1 MRFPTLDELKE
12 KGIARDYIDNTIL
25 SNNTNLSMYCSFYYN
40 EMRLSVVQRYLATGE
55 IYNEI
60 PIFKVKITSDMTEEE
75 YFSAQGI
82 FLEKFRM
89 YIASLQTTFESL
101 REIRGANYQ
110 LYLYDKYKEKENN

>member
-12 KGIARDYIDNTIL
+12 KGIKRDYIDNT
-25 SNNTNLSMYCSFYYN
+25 NLSIYYSFYSN
-40 EMRLSVVQRYLATGE
+40 EIRLSVVERYSETGE
-55 IYNEI
+55 IYNEM
-60 PIFKVKITSDMTEEE
+60 PIFKIKIMPDMTEEE
-75 YFSAQGI
+75 YFSAQGA

-89 YIASLQTTFESL
+89 YIASLQTTFEIL